1 MAVQTAT
8 FEKTI
13 RTLLDE
19 KKYQTVKDILV
30 TMEPADI
37 AAVFDDFGEE
47 RMALLFRLLPKE
59 TAAETFAELESEIQ
73 ETLIRGFSDRELH
86 ELVNELYVDDAAD
99 LVDEMP
105 ANVVKRILAQADP
118 QMRKEINEIL
128 RYPENSAGSIMTTEY
143 VSLRPKMTVAEAIT
157 RIRRT
162 GVDKE
167 TIYTCYVT
175 EGRKLLGAVSV
186 KDLLLAVDD
195 DAPVSSLMDEN
206 VISVSTLTDQE
217 EVATML
223 SKYNFLALPVVDT
236 DGRMVGIVTFD
247 DAMDVLV
254 EETTEDIE
262 KMAGML
268 PSEKTY
274 LRSTP
279 WDLFKHRIPWLALL
293 MISATFTGLI
303 ITNFENALAAQ
314 VVLTA
319 FIPMLMDTGGNSG
332 SQASVTIIRALSL
345 GELEFSDAPK
355 VLRRA
360 EGHLERDPHR
370 RALRLRARG
379 AVLRQDHALRPAA
392 ARQHGHHAH
401 DRLRGMLHDGADR
414 ADRQGRRLLAA
425 DGGQEDRL
433 RPGRDGEPL
442 HHDDRGRALA
452 ARLLRHRQRPAV
464 LKKEGRS
471 GRSSLFFVTKSLPLR
486 YGRGRLCVL

>member
-19 KKYQTVKDILV
+19 KKYQTIKDVLV

-37 AAVFDDFGEE
+37 AAVFEDFGEE

-59 TAAETFAELESEIQ
+59 TAAETFAELESENQ

-105 ANVVKRILAQADP
+105 ANVVKRILEQADP

-143 VSLRPKMTVAEAIT
+143 VSLRPNMTVAEAIA
-157 RIRRT
+157 RIRKT

-186 KDLLLAVDD
+186 KDLLLASDD

-268 PSEKTY
+268 PSEKAY

-303 ITNFENALAAQ
+303 ITGFENALAAQ

-345 GELEFSDAPK
+345 GELDFADAPRVVWK
-355 VLRRA
+355 EIRT
-360 EGHLERDPHR
+360 
-370 RALRLRARG
+370 
-379 AVLRQDHALRPAA
+379 AVLC
-392 ARQHGHHAH
+392 GC
-401 DRLRGMLHDGADR
+401 
-414 ADRQGRRLLAA
+414 
-425 DGGQEDRL
+425 
-433 RPGRDGEPL
+433 
-442 HHDDRGRALA
+442 ALA
-452 ARLLRHRQRPAV
+452 ALCFVKIMLFDRLLLGNTDITFSTAFVVCFTMALTVLIAKIVGCSLPMAAKRIGFDPAV
-464 LKKEGRS
+464 MASPFITTIVDAL
-471 GRSSLFFVTKSLPLR
+471 SLLVYFGIASALLF
-486 YGRGRLCVL
+486 